1 MGILPLS
8 GKRMCGRLLWE
19 QSFDWYRKYLSL
31 PYGLGHPLIVSA
43 TKVQR
48 IDEICKQMYLKC
60 TQTKNFEI
68 FSYFLWWF
76 QKNPLSLQ
84 PVN

>member
-1 MGILPLS
+1 VTGDFFGNNLSIGI
-8 GKRMCGRLLWE
+8 
-19 QSFDWYRKYLSL
+19 KYLPL

-68 FSYFLWWF
+68 FSFLVVSEKPF
-76 QKNPLSLQ
+76 IFATS
-84 PVN
+84 